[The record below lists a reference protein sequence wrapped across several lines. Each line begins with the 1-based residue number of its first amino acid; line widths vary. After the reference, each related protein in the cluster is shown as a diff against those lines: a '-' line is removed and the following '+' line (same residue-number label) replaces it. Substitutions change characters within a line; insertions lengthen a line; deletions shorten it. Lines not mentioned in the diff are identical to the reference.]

1 VGLEANCTLR
11 YAGHTAHG
19 KARLEEKDIS
29 FRGGALRLKV
39 AFADIRAATAARGE
53 LRLDF
58 PGGPATFL
66 LGSAAEKWA
75 LKIRYPRP
83 LIDKL
88 GVKPGQ
94 TVSLVGRCDDASFLA
109 QLRERTASI
118 ADATPRRGSHF
129 IFYFTESLRDL
140 DRLPRLRELLDPAGA
155 IWVLWP
161 KPQKKTKDQPAQ
173 PAPLKEDD
181 VRKAALKSGL
191 VDVKVVSFSAT
202 RSGLKLM
209 IPVAKR
215 RA

>member
-1 VGLEANCTLR
+1 MGLEANCTVR
-11 YAGHTAHG
+11 HAGQTAAG
-19 KARLEEKDIS
+19 KAHLDAKEIT

-39 AFADIRAATAARGE
+39 AFADIRSAVAARGE
-53 LRLDF
+53 LRLGF
-58 PGGPATFL
+58 PGGPAVFT
-66 LGSAAEKWA
+66 LGPAAEKWA

-94 TVSLVGRCDDASFLA
+94 TVSLVGRCDDDSFLQ
-109 QLRERTASI
+109 QLNGRTANVTQR
-118 ADATPRRGSHF
+118 TPRRGSHF

-140 DRLPRLRELLDPAGA
+140 ARLSRLRAQLDPAGA

-161 KPQKKTKDQPAQ
+161 KPQKKTKEQPAK
-173 PAPLKEDD
+173 PSPLKEDD

-191 VDVKVVSFSAT
+191 VDVKVVSFSDT

-209 IPVAKR
+209 VPIAKR
-215 RA
+215 